1 MSRSSYKQGTAATA
15 VQKDSQGIME
25 QVQLDTGTTVVGN
38 SNEMNVFNTTYGHSR
53 NRWLGGNFGTVAQVK
68 PNFTDNAVW
77 GPNSRYCISGG
88 LGGEPGL
95 QLPTKATLDASL
107 INQGF
112 DLTSPISFEMI
123 VVFAVNGPPIL
134 FLDAGDGTVAFDQN
148 ASAPIVANNHEQW
161 RFRLLKSGG
170 AWSQAANWVVEAVR
184 TPRLPIGFTYSPK
197 VVGTAAALSGDPV
210 FLMPEY
216 YIQISN
222 AAANFVLPTFAAIEA
237 HLGEM
242 GINDAQKASISWR
255 VRFHN
260 DDGVNALTFAG
271 AAGVTADTNSVVA
284 IPANGTGFLCLSF
297 TSGGTAAVFYVI

>member
-1 MSRSSYKQGTAATA
+1 MSQFYKSGTAESA
-15 VQKDSQGIME
+15 VVKDNKGIVE
-25 QVQLDTGTTVVGN
+25 PVQLSSDTTLYGN
-38 SNEMNVFNTTYGHSR
+38 SAPINLFNSTYAHSR

-95 QLPTKATLDASL
+95 QLPTKAALDASL
-107 INQGF
+107 TSQGF

-123 VVFAVNGPPIL
+123 VVFAINGPPIL

-197 VVGTAAALSGDPV
+197 VVGTAAALSGDPL

-216 YIQISN
+216 YIQISD
-222 AAANFVLPTFAAIEA
+222 ASANFVLPTFAAIEA

-242 GINDAQKASISWR
+242 GISDAQKAWISWR

-297 TSGGTAAVFYVI
+297 TSGGTAAIFYVI